1 MKKLIMLL
9 FTVSIAAIATAQ
21 NTYQPGYY
29 ITNSGNRID
38 CLILNIA
45 WKNSPIEFQ
54 FKMSENEQPVT
65 ADIKTVK
72 EFSVDNAYKFKRFT
86 TKMER
91 SASDVN
97 KLDREAQAQW
107 KEETIFLN
115 VLVEGNA
122 TLYKY
127 EDGNMIKYFFS
138 TGNHETAEQLLHK
151 EYVVNGVIMKNSTY
165 KQQLYNL
172 MKDKITSTNT
182 FERLQYK
189 KTPLVDLFVEYN
201 GDANSKNLTAK
212 QNKGSVNLKVKA
224 GAGLAMLTTENVVN
238 NYAMDFDSKVVF
250 RIGAEVEYILPFNN
264 NKWSLFIDPY
274 YSTYSADGNNG
285 ATSYSAE
292 YNSVSLPVGARHY
305 FYITN
310 DSKIFVNAMISFDFV
325 VGDAA
330 IKYNLNKLDIEK
342 TSHFAAGAGY
352 ATGNLSAEIR
362 YDFSRGLLNRY
373 QFWASEYES
382 FGLILG
388 YKFL

>member
-1 MKKLIMLL
+1 MLL

-45 WKNSPIEFQ
+45 WKNSPTEFQ
-54 FKMSENEQPVT
+54 FKINENEQPVT

-72 EFSVDNAYKFKRFT
+72 EFSVDNAYKFRRFT

-97 KLDREAQAQW
+97 KLDREAAAKW
-107 KEETIFLN
+107 NEETIFLN
-115 VLVEGNA
+115 VLVEGNV

-127 EDGNMIKYFFS
+127 EEGNMIKYFFS
-138 TGNHETAEQLLHK
+138 TGNHEKAEQLLHK

-172 MKDKITSTNT
+172 MKDKINSTKR
-182 FERLQYK
+182 FEKLQYK
-189 KTPLVDLFVEYN
+189 KESLVDLFVEYN
-201 GDANSKNLTAK
+201 GDTNTKNLTEK
-212 QNKGSVNLKVKA
+212 QNSGSVNLKLKA
-224 GAGLAMLTTENVVN
+224 GAGMATLYAENVI
-238 NYAMDFDSKVVF
+238 NYYEMDFESSVVF
-250 RIGAEVEYILPFNN
+250 RAGAELEYILPFNN

-274 YSTYSADGNNG
+274 FSAYSAKGSDGNIN
-285 ATSYSAE
+285 YSAK
-292 YNSVSLPVGARHY
+292 YNSVSLPIGARHY
-305 FYITN
+305 FYVTN
-310 DSKIFVNAMISFDFV
+310 NSKIFVNAMMSFDFV

-330 IKYNLNKLDIEK
+330 ITYNLNKLDIEN
-342 TSHFAAGAGY
+342 TSHFAVGAGY
-352 ATGNLSAEIR
+352 ATGNISAEIR

-373 QFWASEYES
+373 QYWASEFET
-382 FGLILG
+382 FALVLG